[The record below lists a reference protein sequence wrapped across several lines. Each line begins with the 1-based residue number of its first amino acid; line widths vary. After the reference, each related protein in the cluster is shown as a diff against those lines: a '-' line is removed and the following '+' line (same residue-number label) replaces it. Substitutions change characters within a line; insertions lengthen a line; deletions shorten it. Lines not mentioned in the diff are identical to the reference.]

1 MARQKINEKNM
12 DMFKQQ
18 NGKAKNKR
26 ENYGYVE
33 QLSSECKK
41 LTAAE
46 GREKM
51 QCVLEYGWM
60 QMNDI

>member
-26 ENYGYVE
+26 EKYGYV
-33 QLSSECKK
+33 
-41 LTAAE
+41 
-46 GREKM
+46 
-51 QCVLEYGWM
+51 
-60 QMNDI
+60 